1 MRRYKLSHAQIIALG
16 FLALISAGSLLLML
30 PESAASG
37 EAPPFLTALFTAVSA
52 SCVTGLTVVDTGT
65 FWSPLGQAVILL
77 MIQIGG
83 LGFMTMATMFVRLMR
98 RRVSMRE
105 RAVMAESINTVQ
117 IGRVLGITRLIFT
130 GSMLLEL
137 IGAALLSIRFI
148 PQLGP
153 GRGIWYALFHSVSA
167 LCNAGFDL
175 MGAVYEP
182 FCSFTH
188 YSDDPLVVLTLSFLI
203 VAGGIGFLVWDDVL
217 RRGLRPRRWEMHTKL
232 TVCST
237 AALIFGGAALFFV
250 FEAGR
255 MNRAMPLGSQ
265 ALASLFFAVTPRT
278 AGFNTVDTAALSPA
292 SRLLTVILM
301 FIGGSSGSTAG
312 GVKTTTAAVA
322 LLCAVSA
329 MRGRRETCVFRRR
342 VPEDALRRAAV
353 VMTVNLALALAGALA
368 ILGAQALSAEDVLFE
383 CFSAIGTV
391 GMSTGVTRSLS
402 GPSLGVIAFL
412 MFCGRIGS
420 MSFALALLEKKA
432 APPVRYPEEQ
442 LTVG

>member
-188 YSDDPLVVLTLSFLI
+188 YSLP
-203 VAGGIGFLVWDDVL
+203 
-217 RRGLRPRRWEMHTKL
+217 
-232 TVCST
+232 
-237 AALIFGGAALFFV
+237 
-250 FEAGR
+250 
-255 MNRAMPLGSQ
+255 
-265 ALASLFFAVTPRT
+265 
-278 AGFNTVDTAALSPA
+278 
-292 SRLLTVILM
+292 
-301 FIGGSSGSTAG
+301 
-312 GVKTTTAAVA
+312 
-322 LLCAVSA
+322 
-329 MRGRRETCVFRRR
+329 
-342 VPEDALRRAAV
+342 
-353 VMTVNLALALAGALA
+353 
-368 ILGAQALSAEDVLFE
+368 
-383 CFSAIGTV
+383 
-391 GMSTGVTRSLS
+391 
-402 GPSLGVIAFL
+402 
-412 MFCGRIGS
+412 
-420 MSFALALLEKKA
+420 
-432 APPVRYPEEQ
+432 
-442 LTVG
+442 